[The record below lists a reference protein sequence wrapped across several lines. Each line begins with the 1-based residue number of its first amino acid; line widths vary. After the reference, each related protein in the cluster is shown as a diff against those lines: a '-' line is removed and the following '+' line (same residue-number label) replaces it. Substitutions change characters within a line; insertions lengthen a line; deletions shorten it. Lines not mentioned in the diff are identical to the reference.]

1 MCINLH
7 NMYFYCFFHL
17 SIYLTST
24 ISHLLITIIYVFIYI
39 YTHIFITY
47 MYIFINISTYLSYIY
62 SSSIYS
68 FIYHLPIFYLFIIN
82 YLSSSHHQLF
92 ICLSSICPSIIIN
105 YLPIYLC
112 IYHLSLIGLWAQ
124 LWFCFWRQNDFHCLF
139 SWLPDHFTKSLW
151 LETTVIIYLAIICNV
166 DEFCRAGSTCYLFCK
181 FLSWPFPWADK
192 PILYFDCS
200 LWEGYWSESWLS
212 SQWISSTLCASQCHG
227 GWVPLSNV
235 PEKVSLPFTHMLT
248 K

>member
-1 MCINLH
+1 MYINLH
-7 NMYFYCFFHL
+7 TYVLLLFFPSLNLFDINHKS
-17 SIYLTST
+17 SINNYNLC
-24 ISHLLITIIYVFIYI
+24 IYI
-39 YTHIFITY
+39 YTNIFIAYT
-47 MYIFINISTYLSYIY
+47 YIFINISTYLSYIY

-68 FIYHLPIFYLFIIN
+68 FIYHLSIFYLFIIN

-151 LETTVIIYLAIICNV
+151 LETTVIIYLVIICNV
-166 DEFCRAGSTCYLFCK
+166 DEFYRAGS
-181 FLSWPFPWADK
+181 
-192 PILYFDCS
+192 S
-200 LWEGYWSESWLS
+200 LLPVLQISKLTFSLGWQTYTVFWL
-212 SQWISSTLCASQCHG
+212 
-227 GWVPLSNV
+227 
-235 PEKVSLPFTHMLT
+235 
-248 K
+248 